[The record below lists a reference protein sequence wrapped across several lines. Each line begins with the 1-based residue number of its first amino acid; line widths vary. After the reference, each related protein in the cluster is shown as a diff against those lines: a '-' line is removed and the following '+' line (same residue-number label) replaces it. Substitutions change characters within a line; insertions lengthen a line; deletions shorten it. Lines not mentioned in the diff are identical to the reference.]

1 MLHNLYWILPEI
13 FISCVGT
20 LLLGYGVVLIKF
32 GKKVQ
37 QLQKLHILTILTLV
51 LTAGLLLEQLGHVG
65 NSNITVLNGFFLSNE
80 YVTTIKFILVSS
92 SAVIL
97 TLSLESTIMDKILD
111 YEFSQLILLSTL
123 GMMLLISS
131 NDLIMLYLAVELLS
145 LAFYVLAGIKRD
157 SQHSTEAALKYFL
170 LGALSSGLLLFG
182 MGLVYAFTGET
193 EFSALSQIIWY
204 GCDTQVTVGA
214 TFLMIALLFKVA
226 AAPFHQWIVD
236 TYEGAPT
243 IVTAYFAIVPKIAT
257 LGVIITLVNGPF
269 LGIFEDLQPM
279 IGFCAVGSLL
289 VGSIGALNQA
299 KLKRLLAYSAI
310 THIGFLL
317 IGVLPNT
324 LLSLHASFVY
334 IFLYIIMSFNTFAFV
349 LGVFKHGN
357 FITQLSGISRYN
369 PVLAMSFAFTLLS
382 IAGVPPLAGFYSK
395 YLILLQA
402 VNSEFYAI
410 AFIAIMASCI
420 AAFYYLRIIKWM
432 FFKDTS
438 FFHMKDIGDCIYP
451 VNTSLTVSFVQSIVL
466 GSTMFIIL
474 TFLFY
479 PGPFVTFSFNIL
491 LSSLL

>member
-1 MLHNLYWILPEI
+1 LPEI

-193 EFSALSQIIWY
+193 EFSALSQII
-204 GCDTQVTVGA
+204 
-214 TFLMIALLFKVA
+214 
-226 AAPFHQWIVD
+226 
-236 TYEGAPT
+236 
-243 IVTAYFAIVPKIAT
+243 
-257 LGVIITLVNGPF
+257 
-269 LGIFEDLQPM
+269 
-279 IGFCAVGSLL
+279 
-289 VGSIGALNQA
+289 
-299 KLKRLLAYSAI
+299 
-310 THIGFLL
+310 
-317 IGVLPNT
+317 
-324 LLSLHASFVY
+324 
-334 IFLYIIMSFNTFAFV
+334 
-349 LGVFKHGN
+349 
-357 FITQLSGISRYN
+357 
-369 PVLAMSFAFTLLS
+369 
-382 IAGVPPLAGFYSK
+382 
-395 YLILLQA
+395 
-402 VNSEFYAI
+402 
-410 AFIAIMASCI
+410 
-420 AAFYYLRIIKWM
+420 
-432 FFKDTS
+432 
-438 FFHMKDIGDCIYP
+438 
-451 VNTSLTVSFVQSIVL
+451 
-466 GSTMFIIL
+466 
-474 TFLFY
+474 
-479 PGPFVTFSFNIL
+479 
-491 LSSLL
+491 